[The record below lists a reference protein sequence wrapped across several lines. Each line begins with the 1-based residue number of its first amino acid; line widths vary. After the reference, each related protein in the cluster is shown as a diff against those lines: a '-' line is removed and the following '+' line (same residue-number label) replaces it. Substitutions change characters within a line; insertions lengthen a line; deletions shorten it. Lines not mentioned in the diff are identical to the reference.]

1 MDPHPAEFLP
11 LQPYIAPEPAS
22 TAERDDLRI
31 TLRTSVDEG
40 LRECL
45 RPPGSVALLLM
56 SMIGTVTGVRRA
68 RLSYSARRY
77 AHDIVIKY
85 GYKLS
90 GWPKNIPFRDFNSIR
105 GGNAVLRKLIRLWN
119 KRVLRFERATSEDIE
134 TAKRDPRA
142 VLPGAAKTP
151 PPAPAPASS
160 SGAVDVFPI
169 IEDVGDLDHTSE
181 HPHAAPPTT
190 APLDDHPARQQR
202 IDTKKPRRRD
212 LTGRYVCSH
221 PLPKSG
227 IKSKPYIIDSD
238 AEDDFGQP
246 AAEPGEFY
254 FFDEPIPEFW
264 SAATGS
270 AFAVFASSPFASYG
284 RPSGTMSLS
293 GIGMAS
299 EPAMEEASLAGS
311 VCCD

>member
-31 TLRTSVDEG
+31 TLRTSVNKG

-45 RPPGSVALLLM
+45 CPPDSVVLLLM
-56 SMIGTVTGVRRA
+56 STIGTVTGVRRA

-77 AHDIVIKY
+77 ANDIVVKY

-90 GWPKNIPFRDFNSIR
+90 GWPKKIPFRDFNSIR

-134 TAKRDPRA
+134 TAKCDPRA

-151 PPAPAPASS
+151 PPAPASS
-160 SGAVDVFPI
+160 SDAVDTSSS
-169 IEDVGDLDHTSE
+169 IEDAEDLESTSE

-190 APLDDHPARQQR
+190 PPLDDHPARQQR

-212 LTGRYVCSH
+212 LTGRYVCEH

-227 IKSKPYIIDSD
+227 IKSKPYILDSD
-238 AEDDFGQP
+238 AEDDLAQP

-270 AFAVFASSPFASYG
+270 VFAVFASSPFASYG

-293 GIGMAS
+293 GIRMAS
-299 EPAMEEASLAGS
+299 ESATEE
-311 VCCD
+311 V